1 MTGYALIVDLLIN
14 IDFYATFGIVTP
26 YIQIVFIIIGLIMFL
41 MLLFK
46 IERFKNSFTYLKLR
60 KYDAPIN
67 YYSCE
72 QPKNV
77 KRSPI

>member
-14 IDFYATFGIVTP
+14 IDFYATFGVVTS
-26 YIQIVFIIIGLIMFL
+26 YIQIAFIIIGLIMFL

-67 YYSCE
+67 YYNCE
-72 QPKNV
+72 QNKV
-77 KRSPI
+77 KRRPV

>member
-1 MTGYALIVDLLIN
+1 MTGYALVTDLLIN
-14 IDFYATFGIVTP
+14 IDFYATLGPITP
-26 YIQIVFIIIGLIMFL
+26 VIQLVFIILGLIMFL

-72 QPKNV
+72 QNKV